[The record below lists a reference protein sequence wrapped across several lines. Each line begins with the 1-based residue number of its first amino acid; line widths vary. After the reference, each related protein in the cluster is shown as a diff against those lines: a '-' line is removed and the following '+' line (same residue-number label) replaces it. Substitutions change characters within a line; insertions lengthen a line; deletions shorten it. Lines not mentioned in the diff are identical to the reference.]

1 MNRQQR
7 RAAVK
12 RAHKRSPA
20 LTHLKTRV
28 ISDKGR
34 PYITRTADDRPFVE
48 ASAIF
53 PIFAH
58 VEAGTLELVGTG
70 FYVTPLGH
78 FLTARHV
85 LADIYEKQRP
95 GFMFHMADDGN
106 TALIRSIT
114 KFSSHP
120 TADVALGVLEH
131 PSGYVLN
138 SVPTLTTECPQI
150 GEPIVAVA
158 YDKGTHQSNNKIL
171 TIWPKYMSGDFE
183 YAHPDG
189 RDTVMLPFP
198 CYRSSINIPGGA
210 SGGPVFDVQGRVF
223 GINCTGYEGAAVSY
237 LARVGEI
244 LALVAYGMT
253 LEFNGA
259 PTDRTLLQLAQSGH
273 VVFSPKIL

>member
-1 MNRQQR
+1 MPVDDVEFALDRAGRALLPFDRSR
-7 RAAVK
+7 RAAPD
-12 RAHKRSPA
+12 RAPQDRALNFVLEARPRS
-20 LTHLKTRV
+20 LER
-28 ISDKGR
+28 R
-34 PYITRTADDRPFVE
+34 PRRTSHNADRRRPR
-48 ASAIF
+48 
-53 PIFAH
+53 
-58 VEAGTLELVGTG
+58 
-70 FYVTPLGH
+70 PLGPC
-78 FLTARHV
+78 RES
-85 LADIYEKQRP
+85 YGGQRRR
-95 GFMFHMADDGN
+95 
-106 TALIRSIT
+106 T
-114 KFSSHP
+114 
-120 TADVALGVLEH
+120 VALGVLEH

-158 YDKGTHQSNNKIL
+158 YDKGTHQNDNNTL
-171 TIWPKYMSGDFE
+171 TIWPKCMSGEFE

-210 SGGPVFDVQGRVF
+210 SGGPVFDVRGRVF
-223 GINCTGYEGAAVSY
+223 GINCTGYEGTAVSY

-244 LALVAYGMT
+244 LALVAYEMT